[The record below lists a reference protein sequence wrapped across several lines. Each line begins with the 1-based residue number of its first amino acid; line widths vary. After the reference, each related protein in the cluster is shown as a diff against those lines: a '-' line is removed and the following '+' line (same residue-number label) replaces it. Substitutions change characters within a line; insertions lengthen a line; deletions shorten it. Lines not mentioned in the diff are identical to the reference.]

1 LAVTACAAAAL
12 LVVALMPVLL
22 LLVAVLVGSVRWPR
36 RSQEATTECSNL
48 CPPVAAMRAQMVH
61 GSRNAP
67 HVASSEDEVEAAAGV
82 AVVLAHRRAPATM
95 TSAAQAASF
104 ACTVAGRKG
113 AREVAHRDG

>member
-12 LVVALMPVLL
+12 LVVVLML
-22 LLVAVLVGSVRWPR
+22 LLVVAVLAGSVRWPR

-67 HVASSEDEVEAAAGV
+67 PVASSEDEVEAAAGV

-95 TSAAQAASF
+95 TSAVQAASF